1 MSFDFLT
8 RKISILAMTWKLYE
22 NDDDVHKDIDDDFD
36 IDVEN
41 VDEKDDD
48 VVKGD
53 CKEYVI
59 VDDHLFSHSVSP
71 KI

>member
-1 MSFDFLT
+1 
-8 RKISILAMTWKLYE
+8 MTWKLYE
-22 NDDDVHKDIDDDFD
+22 NDDDADKDIDDDCD
-36 IDVEN
+36 NDVEN

-59 VDDHLFSHSVSP
+59 DDNHLFSHSVSP